1 MSTQHT
7 LLNLLTT
14 LNSGEGAGID
24 GSIYRNLL
32 LRIQRHIYPNV
43 HQNCSLS
50 TFHSD
55 SGVDQGSPH

>member
-1 MSTQHT
+1 MSTEDT

-24 GSIYRNLL
+24 GSIYKNLL
-32 LRIQRHIYPNV
+32 LRIQRHTLMYIKTALCL
-43 HQNCSLS
+43 HSI
-50 TFHSD
+50 SD

>member
-1 MSTQHT
+1 MSTQDT

-32 LRIQRHIYPNV
+32 LRIQRHTLMCIR
-43 HQNCSLS
+43 NCSLS